1 MKAVDFD
8 GKVYDL
14 EDEFKNIPDLVGI
27 EDVRFGFRLTHWFL
41 SGFNK
46 GFYNDTTLVLDDDCF
61 GDYYVTKA
69 NELEYLSTAS
79 PFGEA
84 WLNVFPGTS
93 MVFQFYYMMTGKCNI
108 DTNLNDFAVYCWYKG
123 CWPDQMGYRL
133 EDTWLYILRSMNEA
147 AIVWYEGV
155 PDNHDDEESVKTWI
169 NLTEESGIAAAQI
182 FIDVFGFRLLK
193 KEERF

>member
-1 MKAVDFD
+1 MSNKPITMIKLFICINILQLAHAVDFD

-46 GFYNDTTLVLDDDCF
+46 GVYNDTTLVLDDDCF

-93 MVFQFYYMMTGKCNI
+93 MVFQFYYMITGKCNL

-123 CWPDQMGYRL
+123 CWPD
-133 EDTWLYILRSMNEA
+133 
-147 AIVWYEGV
+147 
-155 PDNHDDEESVKTWI
+155 
-169 NLTEESGIAAAQI
+169 
-182 FIDVFGFRLLK
+182 
-193 KEERF
+193 